1 MNARARRSHAS
12 VGHVADLVEAPTPAF
27 TKVALLVTVAI
38 TSLTLGAFLATHSPP
53 RDARGTAAYLCVLSA
68 LFFIRVA
75 GQLLVRL
82 RSPSWLPPTEQWA
95 LTPYRVLLPTQI
107 GILVLMSWIDAD
119 FVRGEGS
126 WASPRPALGIA
137 VRWFALAYAS
147 VMALRFVVRMIR
159 RPEQRWFGGTIPIV
173 FHWVLAA
180 WLFVFGS
187 FHASH

>member
-1 MNARARRSHAS
+1 MNDHARRSRES
-12 VGHVADLVEAPTPAF
+12 VGHAAALEEAPTPAF
-27 TKVALLVTVAI
+27 TKIALLVTVAM
-38 TSLTLGAFLATHSPP
+38 TSLTLSVFLATRSTPME
-53 RDARGTAAYLCVLSA
+53 ARGTAAYLCVLSA
-68 LFFIRVA
+68 LFLIRVA
-75 GQLLVRL
+75 GQLLVRR

-95 LTPYRVLLPTQI
+95 LTPYHVLLPTQI

-126 WASPRPALGIA
+126 WTSPRPALGIA